1 MRFLKNLLVSV
12 LNKLT
17 IYLVTFNY
25 REFLESSILTRL
37 GTPYG
42 GWWVP
47 TEYLQTN
54 LQTKKILISAGL
66 GHDVSFDVE
75 MRAAGFTIIGLDPT
89 EGAFVGASDTFQNET
104 QVKIINKGLW
114 TSSGFQRFYKPRVAG
129 HDSFSITNSQNQDE
143 YLEFETISL
152 KDLVNSDVDINKFKI
167 KVLKMDIE
175 GAEVAILSD
184 LMKQNLRFD
193 FIASEIDYLSV
204 IPFKRFRQRFN
215 AMILVCR
222 LLNDMKQAGYSLI
235 KYEHYNFFWA
245 ANDGLTKATS
255 QDTV

>member
-1 MRFLKNLLVSV
+1 M
-12 LNKLT
+12 
-17 IYLVTFNY
+17 VTFNY
-25 REFLESSILTRL
+25 RDFLESGLLTRL

-54 LQTKKILISAGL
+54 LKTKKILISAGL
-66 GHDVSFDVE
+66 GHDVSFDVA

-89 EGAFVGASDTFQNET
+89 EDAYVGATNTFQNET

-143 YLEFETISL
+143 YFKFETISL
-152 KDLVNSDVDINKFKI
+152 KDLVNSDVDINEFKI
-167 KVLKMDIE
+167 KILKMDIE

-184 LMKQNLRFD
+184 LMEQDLRFD
-193 FIASEIDYLSV
+193 FIAAEIDYLSV

-215 AMILVCR
+215 AIVLVCG
-222 LLNDMKQAGYSLI
+222 LLKDMKQAGYLLI
-235 KYEHYNFFWA
+235 KCEHYNFFWA
-245 ANDGLTKATS
+245 SNDRLSKAS
-255 QDTV
+255 NQDTV

>member
-1 MRFLKNLLVSV
+1 MRFLKNLLVSL

-25 REFLESSILTRL
+25 RDFLESGVLTRL

-54 LQTKKILISAGL
+54 LKTKKILVSAGL
-66 GHDVSFDVE
+66 GHDVSFDVA
-75 MRAAGFTIIGLDPT
+75 MCAAGFTIIGLDPT
-89 EGAFVGASDTFQNET
+89 EDAYVGASETFQNET

-114 TSSGFQRFYKPRVAG
+114 TSSGFQRFYKPRVEG

-143 YLEFETISL
+143 YLKFETISL
-152 KDLVNSDVDINKFKI
+152 KDLLDLDIDFNEFKI
-167 KVLKMDIE
+167 KILKMDIE

-184 LMKQNLRFD
+184 LIEQNLRFD
-193 FIASEIDYLSV
+193 FIAAEIDYLSV

-215 AMILVCR
+215 AIVLVFG
-222 LLNDMKQAGYSLI
+222 LLKDMKQAGYLLL
-235 KYEHYNFFWA
+235 KNEHYNFFWA
-245 ANDGLTKATS
+245 SNDGLSKTS
-255 QDTV
+255 NQDTV